1 MRNSS
6 FPIILTADGSPT
18 LQHPNGET
26 YHSIHGAMTES
37 MHVFIQ
43 NGLMAWGQTHATQ
56 PCTVL
61 EVGYGTGLNAALAF
75 QYAQQQ
81 GITMTYIGL
90 DPTPPS
96 QLGDDFIMALPTEVR
111 DWMTIIQAVPWNQR
125 QAIGQYGVI
134 EKRMKSVLDLYP
146 TLPIDVIFWDAFS
159 PACEPD
165 LWKDEVLRNYI
176 GCLNLGGIWVS
187 YTAKGD
193 IRRSLHSMGLDV
205 RRLPGPPHKHHMLQA
220 IKHD

>member
-37 MHVFIQ
+37 VHVFIQ
-43 NGLMAWGQTHATQ
+43 NGLMAWCKTHGTQ

-75 QYAQQQ
+75 DYAQKQ
-81 GITMTYIGL
+81 GIAMTYIGL

-96 QLGDDFIMALPTEVR
+96 ELGDNFIMALPTNVQN
-111 DWMTIIQAVPWNQR
+111 WMRTIQAVPWNQR

-134 EKRMKSVLDLYP
+134 EKRMKSVLDP
-146 TLPIDVIFWDAFS
+146 FEAIPIDVIFWDAFS
-159 PACEPD
+159 PGCEPD
-165 LWKDEVLRNYI
+165 LWGAEVLGNYI
-176 GCLNLGGIWVS
+176 RCLNSGGIWVS
-187 YTAKGD
+187 YTAKGV
-193 IRRSLHSMGLDV
+193 IRRCLHSMGLDV
-205 RRLPGPPHKHHMLQA
+205 RRLPGPPNKHHMLQGVQQ
-220 IKHD
+220 